1 MTLLELFTEEQIT
14 QLQRAPL
21 DVAVLA
27 AEADMELEDVELDEL
42 STQLSTYEG
51 NALVKELF
59 TAAKAILDE
68 KFEYSIHTSRTNLS
82 NLNEILSSASKY
94 DECVPEFKRSLLRL
108 AMAIVVVN
116 DEITGTEKT
125 QVEEIA
131 NYLDWSVTDI

>member
-51 NALVKELF
+51 NALVKDLF
-59 TAAKAILDE
+59 TVAKSILDDE
-68 KFEYSIHTSRTNLS
+68 FKYSIHTSRTNLS
-82 NLNEILSSASKY
+82 NLNEILSSAAKY
-94 DECVPEFKRSLLRL
+94 DVFVPEFKKALLRL

-116 DEITGTEKT
+116 EEITGTEKT

>member
-1 MTLLELFTEEQIT
+1 MTLLELFSEEQIT
-14 QLQRAPL
+14 QLQLAPL

-51 NALVKELF
+51 NALVKDLF
-59 TAAKAILDE
+59 TVAKSILDDE
-68 KFEYSIHTSRTNLS
+68 FKYSIHTSRTNLS
-82 NLNEILSSASKY
+82 NLNEILSSAAKY
-94 DECVPEFKRSLLRL
+94 DVFVPEFKKALLRL

-116 DEITGTEKT
+116 EEITGTEKT